1 MNPLNQEILEY
12 LRSGEKTAG
21 EIKDAF
27 DCSYSVLDQV
37 LRDLTKANK
46 IEAGWSDDKYPARIY
61 RLK

>member
-1 MNPLNQEILEY
+1 
-12 LRSGEKTAG
+12 
-21 EIKDAF
+21 
-27 DCSYSVLDQV
+27 